1 MPSDIHLALYGA
13 VLVVPLVLA
22 WRSTSKNSSS
32 LPLPP
37 GPRLLPFVGNAFD
50 INVTQPWLTYTDWKE
65 KHGDIVYSRVL
76 GQHIIII
83 NSIEVARELLDK
95 RSATYSGRPFLQA
108 NEEFGA
114 SFNTAYL
121 PYGETLRTHRKLF
134 HQAFGAEASAE
145 YHDLYCRKAYELV
158 VNLISA
164 PHKLE
169 KHLEMYSG
177 SLIITAVYG
186 YETPSGEEGDPL
198 IHRSREIIEIV
209 KRVLAPERAALLMA
223 FPFLD
228 YLPSWF
234 PGASDR
240 RLAPYCRKVI
250 RQMLDEP
257 FEIGK
262 EKMTDDG
269 RSPSLLA
276 KFLNAGDTSPAQ
288 EEFMKGVAV
297 SGFAVGILTFTQRF
311 TPQTASS
318 LHSFVLAMLLYPDV
332 QSRALADINSVCGD
346 NIPSFEHKPLLP
358 YIEAICREV
367 LRWQPTL
374 PLGVPHV
381 ASQDDV
387 YEGYSISKGSMILV
401 NEWAISRDES
411 LYPDASRFDPQRHL
425 TAEGKLKDDPL
436 AGHFAFGYGR
446 RICPGR
452 HFAELSLWAAMASIL
467 STVRITKAKDSE
479 GKEIPVIPEYTT
491 GLAIQPKPFAF
502 VMTSINS
509 RREEHMRAASRVD

>member
-1 MPSDIHLALYGA
+1 MSSDIPPRF
-13 VLVVPLVLA
+13 V
-22 WRSTSKNSSS
+22 WRPWKSASKNSSL

-50 INVTQPWLTYTDWKE
+50 IDVSRPWLTYTDWKE
-65 KHGDIVYSRVL
+65 KHG
-76 GQHIIII
+76 
-83 NSIEVARELLDK
+83 
-95 RSATYSGRPFLQA
+95 RPF
-108 NEEFGA
+108 GT

-121 PYGETLRTHRKLF
+121 PYGETLRIHRKLF

-158 VNLISA
+158 INLISA

-177 SLIITAVYG
+177 SLIITAIYG
-186 YETPSGEEGDPL
+186 YETPPGAEGDPL
-198 IHRSREIIEIV
+198 IRRTREATEIA

-223 FPFLD
+223 FPFLGH
-228 YLPSWF
+228 LPSWF
-234 PGASDR
+234 PGATDR
-240 RLAPYCRKVI
+240 RLAPYCRRLV

-269 RSPSLLA
+269 RPPSIVA
-276 KFLNAGDTSPAQ
+276 RFLNAGDTSPAQ

-297 SGFAVGILTFTQRF
+297 SGFVVDILTFAERY
-311 TPQTASS
+311 TPKTAST
-318 LHSFVLAMLLYPDV
+318 LHSFVLAMLLHPDV
-332 QSRALADINSVCGD
+332 QSRANNV
-346 NIPSFEHKPLLP
+346 PSFEHKPFLP

-367 LRWQPTL
+367 LRWQPIV
-374 PLGVPHV
+374 PLGLPHMT
-381 ASQDDV
+381 SQDDV
-387 YEGYSISKGSMILV
+387 YEGYLIPKGTDRISVRNLKTPR
-401 NEWAISRDES
+401 AISRDES

-452 HFAELSLWAAMASIL
+452 HFAELSLWAAMAFHF
-467 STVRITKAKDSE
+467 VHYSE
-479 GKEIPVIPEYTT
+479 GNDIPVIPEYTS
-491 GLAIQPKPFAF
+491 GLAVEPKPFACAI
-502 VMTSINS
+502 TSINS